1 MPARADT
8 ALKDGP
14 IAILGAGSLG
24 RLWAGYL
31 PAGHAV
37 FLCHPSRPVSGP
49 IHYRLKRHDGTESVC
64 QIPVLALTS
73 ARPSLLLVTT
83 KAGDTVDALERA
95 LPTLPSEL
103 PIVLFQNGL
112 GCQQAV
118 AGRWPDRPILAAS
131 TTEGAN
137 RPEDDLLVHAGRG
150 QTWIGALT
158 DSGRHFVAAA
168 VAQLQ
173 SSGLAIE
180 GEPDIHQRLWDKLVV
195 NSGINA
201 FTTILDC
208 PNGDILADPFFLEHI
223 DDLSE
228 EIAQVM
234 AMETRRPLSAEQVR
248 KRIYTVA
255 TSTAENTSSMRG
267 DRQRGRSTEIDVING
282 YIVKRGEAAGIATP
296 VNQMLVRRVKDLTE

>member
-1 MPARADT
+1 MPSGADT
-8 ALKDGP
+8 ASEDGP

-37 FLCHPSRPVSGP
+37 FLSHPSRPLSGP
-49 IHYRLKRHDGTESVC
+49 IHYRLKRLEGTESVC
-64 QIPVLALTS
+64 QIPVRALNG

-83 KAGDTVDALERA
+83 KAGDTVDALEQA
-95 LPTLPSEL
+95 LPSLPADM

-118 AGRWPDRPILAAS
+118 AHGWPDRPVLAAS

-137 RPEDDLLVHAGRG
+137 RPEDNLLVHAGRG
-150 QTWIGALT
+150 RTWTGALT
-158 DSGRHFVAAA
+158 DSGQHRVAVA
-168 VAQLQ
+168 VAQLR
-173 SSGLAIE
+173 SSGLTVE
-180 GEPDIHQRLWDKLVV
+180 EEPDIQQRLWDKLVV

-208 PNGDILADPFFLEHI
+208 PNGDILTDPFFLKHI
-223 DDLSE
+223 DDLSG

-234 AMETRRPLSAEQVR
+234 ATETRHPLSAEEVR
-248 KRIYTVA
+248 GRICAVA
-255 TSTAENTSSMRG
+255 TSTAENTSSMRS
-267 DRQRGRSTEIDVING
+267 DRQRGRKTEINVING
-282 YIVKRGEAAGIATP
+282 YIAERGQAAGIATP